1 MHFIKL
7 ENPES
12 PFLGQFY
19 INMDRNISPVFMVEF
34 QSMQPK
40 SNASTYCFN
49 KSFFKTPVPIEEQSN
64 LHTEFEVTLHI
75 IINISMVWFSFDDY
89 IVIILN

>member
-34 QSMQPK
+34 QSVQPK
-40 SNASTYCFN
+40 SNASTDCFN
-49 KSFFKTPVPIEEQSN
+49 KSFFKTPVPIDKWSN
-64 LHTEFEVTLHI
+64 LHTEFEVITMHI
-75 IINISMVWFSFDDY
+75 IINIGTLFFHEYTDM
-89 IVIILN
+89 ILP